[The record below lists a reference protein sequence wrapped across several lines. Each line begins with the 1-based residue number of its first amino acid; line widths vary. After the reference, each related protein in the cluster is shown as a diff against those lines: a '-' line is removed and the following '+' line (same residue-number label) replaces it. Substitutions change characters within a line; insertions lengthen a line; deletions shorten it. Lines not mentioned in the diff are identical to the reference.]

1 MINLKP
7 ILQLESHQSMTNA
20 YKNIQYRM
28 DDFGDF
34 NEEDTAGYF
43 GTNHRMK
50 EKHTQSFMPL
60 KEFEVLL

>member
-1 MINLKP
+1 
-7 ILQLESHQSMTNA
+7 
-20 YKNIQYRM
+20 M

-50 EKHTQSFMPL
+50 EKHTQQFTPL
-60 KEFEVLL
+60 KDFEVLL